1 MHTLKGITL
10 AALAGIL
17 IGGCSLKDAETARA
31 ELVAETVEQTA
42 DTPPAAVIF
51 TPGKTNDFEFESNGL
66 TLSGIIDV
74 PRVEIKGMIIIVH
87 SYGETNVREWYSHR
101 DIRKQF
107 LDMGIATVQWD
118 KPGLGRS
125 EGTFDINQSVYE
137 SGQEVVDAAAYLRQV
152 GAPGA
157 DKIGLWG
164 GSRAGW
170 IAPIALSKDKDLE
183 FWISISGTTQED
195 NFTYLLL
202 SNLPY
207 EGATQEQ
214 VAVYEQEWRAGCNI
228 FRNGG
233 SFDDYQQATEVLR
246 ANEYILSMRGPWPTR
261 AQYEEN
267 QKQCQDSNCQRTHE
281 DTCDYI
287 WILDFDEMLSSL
299 DVDVLALFGEKDLS
313 INWRK
318 VRTLY
323 EETIGQ
329 NSNATLRIKAFA
341 DADHSLNKTETGSM
355 REMRKNWEL
364 IEQPRIEG
372 YYDVQTEWLQEFVL
386 DEK

>member
-1 MHTLKGITL
+1 MNTFKGIIT
-10 AALAGIL
+10 AALAGVI
-17 IGGCSLKDAETARA
+17 IGGCSPQDAETAEA
-31 ELVAETVEQTA
+31 AATGEQAATT
-42 DTPPAAVIF
+42 TPSDVTF
-51 TPGKTNDFEFESNGL
+51 TPGKTIDFEFESNGL

-101 DIRKQF
+101 DMRKRF
-107 LDMGIATVQWD
+107 LDMGFATVQWD

-137 SGQEVVDAAAYLRQV
+137 SGQEVVDAAAYLRKV

-170 IAPIALSKDKDLE
+170 IAPIALQKDKDLE
-183 FWISISGTTQED
+183 FWISISGTSQED

-207 EGATQEQ
+207 EGATQAQ
-214 VAVYEQEWRAGCNI
+214 VAQYEEEWRAGCNI
-228 FRNGG
+228 FRTGG
-233 SFDDYQQATEVLR
+233 SFDDYLQATEALR

-261 AQYEEN
+261 AQYEQD
-267 QKQCQDSNCQRTHE
+267 QKQCEDTKCQRTHE

-287 WILDFDEMLSSL
+287 WILDFDDMLSSL

-323 EETIGQ
+323 ENTIGQ
-329 NSNATLRIKAFA
+329 NPNATLRIKAFE

-364 IEQPRIEG
+364 IEQPRIDG

>member
-1 MHTLKGITL
+1 MYIFKHITT
-10 AALAGIL
+10 AVLAGIM
-17 IGGCSLKDAETARA
+17 IGGCSLKDVEPAKSALASEIGEQPTETP
-31 ELVAETVEQTA
+31 QTSA
-42 DTPPAAVIF
+42 LFPPS
-51 TPGKTNDFEFESNGL
+51 KTSDFEFESNGL

-87 SYGETNVREWYSHR
+87 SYGETNVREWYSRR
-101 DIRKQF
+101 DIRKRF
-107 LDMGIATVQWD
+107 LDMGFATVQWD

-125 EGTFDINQSVYE
+125 EGTFDINQSVHE
-137 SGQEVVDAAAYLRQV
+137 SAQEVVDAAAYLRKV
-152 GAPGA
+152 GAPGT

-170 IAPIALSKDKDLE
+170 IAPIALTKDKGLE
-183 FWISISGTTQED
+183 FWISVSGTSEED

-207 EGATQEQ
+207 EGATREQ
-214 VAVYEQEWRAGCNI
+214 VAQYEQEWRAGCNI
-228 FRNGG
+228 FRSGG
-233 SFDDYQQATEVLR
+233 SFDDYLQATEVLR

-261 AQYEEN
+261 AEYEEN
-267 QKQCQDSNCQRTHE
+267 QKQCTEGTCARVHE
-281 DTCDYI
+281 ETCDYI
-287 WILDFDEMLSSL
+287 WILDFDHMLSSL
-299 DVDVLALFGEKDLS
+299 DVDVLALFGEKDLN

-323 EETIGQ
+323 QDTIGQ
-329 NSNATLRIKAFA
+329 NPDATLRIKAFA
-341 DADHSLNKTETGSM
+341 DADHSLNQTETGSM
-355 REMRKNWEL
+355 KEMRKNWQL

-386 DEK
+386 DE